1 MSLSDLYREPV
12 PLDRGAHRAKRLVPL
27 ARFERMAT
35 QNLAPVTVGEFA
47 DVAKEYVIAFV
58 PVTPPTGAAAGEV
71 TPVALLGLRQRENL
85 FVEADGRWGARYM
98 PAFLRRYPFFQ
109 SPTPDGGAPAVMVD
123 ASYPG
128 FSDSEGER
136 LLGDDGEPT
145 PLLQQTIRFLDEFE
159 RELQRTRAVCARI
172 VQLGLLKPVNIDL
185 KLPDGQNFSASGL
198 QVVDEAKLR
207 ELPADTA
214 CELLRNGMLLLLH
227 AHLLSSSN
235 VHRLGERLAA
245 RLGAAPAAAA
255 SAAPAGPAST
265 H

>member
-12 PLDRGAHRAKRLVPL
+12 PLDRGTHRAKRLVPL

-47 DVAKEYVIAFV
+47 DIAKEYVIAFV
-58 PVTPPTGAAAGEV
+58 PVTPAAGAAEV

-109 SPTPDGGAPAVMVD
+109 SPAPDGGAPAVMVD

-185 KLPDGQNFSASGL
+185 KLPDGQSFSASGL

-214 CELLRNGMLLLLH
+214 AELLRNGVLLLLH

-245 RLGAAPAAAA
+245 RLGAAPA
-255 SAAPAGPAST
+255 GPAAT

>member
-12 PLDRGAHRAKRLVPL
+12 PLDRGRHGAKRLVPL

-47 DVAKEYVIAFV
+47 EVAKEYVIAFL
-58 PVTPPTGAAAGEV
+58 PLAPPAGQAAAEV

-85 FVEADGRWGARYM
+85 FVEADGRWGARYL

-109 SPTPDGGAPAVMVD
+109 APAPDGGAPAVMVD
-123 ASYPG
+123 AAYPG
-128 FSDSEGER
+128 FNDTEGER

-159 RELQRTRAVCARI
+159 QQLQRTRVACARI

-185 KLPDGQNFSASGL
+185 KLPDGQAFSATGL

-207 ELPADTA
+207 ELPPDTA
-214 CELLRNGMLLLLH
+214 AELLRSGLLMLLH
-227 AHLLSSSN
+227 AHLLSSGN
-235 VHRLGERLAA
+235 VQRLGERLAA
-245 RLGAAPAAAA
+245 RMGVAAAGAAAPGPAATA
-255 SAAPAGPAST
+255 
-265 H
+265 